1 MAASSHGLKSTILL
15 LQVATMAGNDTW
27 AMSSNKN
34 TLGKGA
40 HKPYRRK
47 KRLK

>member
-27 AMSSNKN
+27 AMSSNKH
-34 TLGKGA
+34 TWGKA
-40 HKPYRRK
+40 PTSRTAERSA
-47 KRLK
+47 